1 MKGELAR
8 AQESGRQ
15 RWVDVAA
22 ARVLL
27 TVMSMFSVDHK
38 VVSSMDTVVLMI
50 RGWGLGNGGRCS
62 RGNGRVKW
70 SMNSEVQERPAEA
83 MVTNF

>member
-8 AQESGRQ
+8 PQESGRQ
-15 RWVDVAA
+15 RWVA

-27 TVMSMFSVDHK
+27 TVMSMFSVDYK
-38 VVSSMDTVVLMI
+38 VVSSMNTVVLMI
-50 RGWGLGNGGRCS
+50 RGWGLGNGGRCR